1 MMNFKT
7 FSALLVAAAI
17 PYVTAQTCTPSA
29 GSSDDTP
36 SITSAVASCPSGT
49 IVIPASTTYTIGS
62 PLTFDACDGCTLEV
76 EGTLKVTDD
85 FDTWNGETAFIHFK
99 NIDGATVTS
108 KTGTGTIDGNGQA
121 YWDYIVE
128 TDTSYDR
135 PNLVRV
141 DGCTGFTMTNMYI
154 KNSPQFHVVTAGSS
168 SNVYY
173 SDITL
178 YSVSTS
184 DNVAHNTDGFD
195 IGPASYV
202 TAENLHITNDDD
214 CVVLKPGASY
224 VEARNLT
231 CIGSHGLS
239 VGSLGSSYGS
249 DDTVMHS
256 IFEDATVS
264 NSAKAAGI
272 KIYPAGPDHG
282 TGTVTNVTWRNIVV
296 DDCDYGFQVQT
307 CYGEDTSYCTE
318 YGNTG
323 TLTDIVVD
331 GFSGT
336 ATTDAAMI
344 DCPSDGTCDITITD
358 WSVSGKVLCANTPS
372 DLGISCSGTA
382 SG

>member
-1 MMNFKT
+1 MVKL
-7 FSALLVAAAI
+7 SLLALVAI
-17 PYVTAQTCTPSA
+17 PYAAAQTCTPSA

-36 SITSAVASCPSGT
+36 SITSAIASCPSGT

-62 PLTFDACDGCTLEV
+62 PLTFSGCNGCTLEV
-76 EGTLKVTDD
+76 EGTLQVTDD
-85 FDTWNGETAFIHFK
+85 FDTWNGVTAFIH
-99 NIDGATVTS
+99 IQDVDGATVTS

-128 TDTSYDR
+128 GDTSYDR

-141 DGCTGFTMTNMYI
+141 DGCTDFTMTNMYI

-168 SNVYY
+168 SGVYY

-178 YSVSTS
+178 YSVSS
-184 DNVAHNTDGFD
+184 SSNVAHNTDGFD

-214 CVVLKPGASY
+214 CVVLKPGANY
-224 VEARNLT
+224 VEARNIT

-249 DDTVMHS
+249 DDTVQNS
-256 IFEDATVS
+256 IFEDATLS
-264 NSAKAAGI
+264 GAAKAAGI

-282 TGTVTNVTWRNIVV
+282 TGTVTNVTWRNIVS
-296 DDCDYGFQVQT
+296 DDCDYAFQVQT
-307 CYGEDTSYCTE
+307 CYGEDESYCEE

-336 ATTDAAMI
+336 TTDDAALI

-358 WSVSGKVLCANTPS
+358 WSVSGDVLCANTPS
-372 DLGISCSGTA
+372 DLGISCDGTA
-382 SG
+382 TG